1 VTRALVAGAAT
12 GLGLALLARGLWPA
26 RPTLAA
32 ALASLHRPP
41 PAAPAPGAWRGTLGH
56 GVATVLRD
64 LGVEFGSLRQDLRV
78 VGRSVEAHVAEK
90 VLFAAGGAALAT
102 ATSAVMRLTGTHLP
116 VLVPAW
122 AVLAVAV
129 AGWFAPDLVLRAE
142 AARRRRGFR
151 HAVGTFLD
159 LVAVSLAG
167 GTGVEGALH
176 GAASLGQGWGFDRL
190 RQALDR
196 AELAGQTPWD
206 ALAELGENLGVAELR
221 ELAASLAL
229 AGHEGAKVRRSLTAK
244 AAAVRHHQLANLETR
259 AAEATER
266 MVLPIGLL
274 FFGFVLFLGYPAFAA
289 IVTGL

>member
-1 VTRALVAGAAT
+1 M
-12 GLGLALLARGLWPA
+12 
-26 RPTLAA
+26 
-32 ALASLHRPP
+32 
-41 PAAPAPGAWRGTLGH
+41 
-56 GVATVLRD
+56 
-64 LGVEFGSLRQDLRV
+64 
-78 VGRSVEAHVAEK
+78 EAHVAEK

-102 ATSAVMRLTGTHLP
+102 ATSTLMRLTGTHLP

-122 AVLAVAV
+122 AVLAVAE

-206 ALAELGENLGVAELR
+206 ALAELGEDLGVAELR
-221 ELAASLAL
+221 ELAASLLL